1 MSPKQQYQ
9 ELVRESGSSI
19 SEEARDVDLEPEVTQ
34 ADITQGKDV
43 AMSKKMFFVN
53 NALDQIGFTW
63 FHVKLFCIAGFG
75 YSADS
80 QLEYIQSSVK
90 ASVDRQ
96 FGHDF
101 PAATEV
107 FYFGLIFGSIFW
119 GFGGDI
125 IGRKFA
131 FNASLL
137 LAALFGILTGAM
149 DSYITYC
156 IFMFMSAFCAGG
168 NIALDVAVFL
178 EYCPSPYSWL
188 TTFMATWWGVGQT
201 IAVLIAWAFIPN
213 HSCASADDCPSH
225 ENRGWRYCWYT
236 NSGIVLFAALMRL
249 FVFKLDETPKY
260 LIVNGR
266 DAEAV
271 EALKKI
277 SQKYNRECSLTVEQL
292 QECGE
297 VEGADLFNEK
307 VYTIKNTFEG
317 IKKNCR
323 LLFADKRVS
332 YSTTLIFISWFLIG
346 ISYNTFFNFLYI
358 YIGLHGG
365 DTGNST
371 YIVYR
376 NTTIST
382 FVGSFG
388 PCIAA
393 VLARIPRIGRRGAMC
408 FGGLS
413 GMAILFGYTTVR
425 TQQGDVGFA
434 SATYFFINIYYAVLY
449 AYTPEVFPAAA
460 RTTGGAIALVS
471 SRAAGALAP
480 VIYYYGQKSG
490 SSVPIWIS
498 GAVIGIIG
506 FIALLFPFEP
516 SQKRSV

>member
-1 MSPKQQYQ
+1 MAAKVQYA
-9 ELVRESGSSI
+9 ELLAEVSSI
-19 SEEARDVDLEPEVTQ
+19 SEEMPELGPNITQ
-34 ADITQGKDV
+34 ADLVQGHDS
-43 AMSKKMFFVN
+43 ALQKKMFLLN
-53 NALDQIGFTW
+53 NALDDIGFTW

-90 ASVDRQ
+90 SAVDRQ
-96 FGHDF
+96 FGYSF

-107 FYFGLIFGSIFW
+107 FYFGLVFGSIFW

-137 LAALFGILTGAM
+137 LSAIFGILTGAM

-156 IFMFMSAFCAGG
+156 IFMFLSAFCAGG

-188 TTFMATWWGVGQT
+188 TTFMATWWGIGQT
-201 IAVLIAWAFIPN
+201 IAVLVAWAFVPRFL
-213 HSCASADDCPSH
+213 CASSDDCPSH
-225 ENRGWRYCWYT
+225 ENRGWRYCWYV
-236 NSGIVLFAALMRL
+236 NSSIVLAAALMRL
-249 FVFKLDETPKY
+249 LVFKLDETPKY
-260 LIVNGR
+260 LVVNGR

-271 EALKKI
+271 EALQNI
-277 SQKYNRECSLTVEQL
+277 ARKYNRPCNLTAEQL
-292 QECGE
+292 QSCGDI
-297 VEGADLFNEK
+297 EGADILQSEG
-307 VYTIKNTFEG
+307 YTLKSTIE
-317 IKKNCR
+317 IIRRNCTI
-323 LLFADKRVS
+323 LFADKRVA
-332 YSTTLIFISWFLIG
+332 YSTTLILVSWFLIG

-365 DTGNST
+365 DTGSTT

-382 FVGSFG
+382 FVGTFG
-388 PCIAA
+388 PILAA
-393 VLARIPRIGRRGAMC
+393 ALARVPKIGRRGAM
-408 FGGLS
+408 FVGGVS

-460 RTTGGAIALVS
+460 RTTGGALALVC
-471 SRAAGALAP
+471 SRVAGALAP
-480 VIYYYGQKSG
+480 VIYYFGQKSG
-490 SSVPIWIS
+490 SSVPIWVS
-498 GAVIGIIG
+498 GAVIGVIG
-506 FIALLFPFEP
+506 ILALFFPFEP